1 MSASPLIEI
10 MEKENGYIG
19 LCEPP
24 NFDEK
29 SSMRQIYKSLNCRQF
44 TEIRLDLAIWVVIIH
59 LARQQYFSE
68 KLTFPT
74 LDTENAIN
82 EN

>member
-1 MSASPLIEI
+1 
-10 MEKENGYIG
+10 MEKEYGYIG

-59 LARQQYFSE
+59 LARPQYFP
-68 KLTFPT
+68 K
-74 LDTENAIN
+74 N
-82 EN
+82 